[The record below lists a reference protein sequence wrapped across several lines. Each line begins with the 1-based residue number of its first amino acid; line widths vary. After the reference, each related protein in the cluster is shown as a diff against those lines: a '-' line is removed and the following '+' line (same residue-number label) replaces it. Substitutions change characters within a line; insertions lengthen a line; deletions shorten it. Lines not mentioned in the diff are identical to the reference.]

1 MSAHRD
7 RAVVLLVNYFEAI
20 ARKAG
25 MKWDPDYTMEIG
37 EAVDEII
44 NAAVRLTPSR
54 EERYRDVDE
63 RLVEIVRRLDK
74 HERQLREI
82 DGAK

>member
-1 MSAHRD
+1 MNAHRE

-25 MKWDPDYTMEIG
+25 MPWDADYTVEIG
-37 EAVDEII
+37 EAVDEIVA
-44 NAAVRLTPSR
+44 AAVQEVVHNEHVGLN
-54 EERYRDVDE
+54 D

-74 HERQLREI
+74 HERRLN
-82 DGAK
+82 DGGVYAD